1 MIPTPRQAERS
12 DPYLTG
18 YRAPIYQALWKRI
31 LRWGAPRVFSA
42 VWVALCLYGVLVC
55 LFAGVPKCIILV
67 GILWAIV
74 QLGAA
79 LVTAWDVQWD
89 AVLAASP
96 RYRKFYDHG

>member
-1 MIPTPRQAERS
+1 
-12 DPYLTG
+12 
-18 YRAPIYQALWKRI
+18 
-31 LRWGAPRVFSA
+31 
-42 VWVALCLYGVLVC
+42 VLVC